1 MEVIVSPGN
10 YGSSGNGTADK
21 SLVFTTNI
29 AGALAA
35 VLPAGSL
42 IQSIVVKCTALKAAV
57 SLGIVAGDA
66 ALFIDNVDFTA
77 GEIKTFIP
85 GVFLQA
91 GGTLFGTNTNTAGL
105 FTFTIFYKL
114 LTGY

>member
-1 MEVIVSPGN
+1 MEVIVSPGDS
-10 YGSSGNGTADK
+10 GSGSGSGDLPL
-21 SLVFTTNI
+21 SFTTDI
-29 AGALAA
+29 AGALPA

-42 IQSIVVKCTALKAAV
+42 VQSIVVKCTAIKAAV
-57 SLGIVAGDA
+57 SLGLVAGDA

-77 GEIKTFIP
+77 GEIKTFAP
-85 GVFLQA
+85 GVFVPA
-91 GGTLFGTNTNTAGL
+91 GATLFGTNTNTAGL